1 MEKDEKNK
9 KIFANFSGLTKKMA
23 IIVTLNLIST
33 MNIKLDHSTP
43 CHLTSFFIL
52 LMKEGIS
59 PNQIVLGIVQLASQ
73 THELDD
79 LMASADCLRLLLVL
93 MPAESCAKG
102 VCKYIS
108 SLAAEGITT
117 LMLLD
122 SLRLACYVCGQIDE
136 ANLVH
141 LTYKRL
147 QADAIISQ
155 MLRD

>member
-1 MEKDEKNK
+1 
-9 KIFANFSGLTKKMA
+9 
-23 IIVTLNLIST
+23 

-43 CHLTSFFIL
+43 CHLTSFFAL

-59 PNQIVLGIVQLASQ
+59 PNQIVLGIVQLATQ
-73 THELDD
+73 THELDGM
-79 LMASADCLRLLLVL
+79 MASTDCLRLLLVL
-93 MPAESCAKG
+93 MPAPTCAKG
-102 VCKYIS
+102 VSQYIS
-108 SLAAEGITT
+108 SLAAEGITN
-117 LMLLD
+117 L
-122 SLRLACYVCGQIDE
+122 CGQLDE

>member
-1 MEKDEKNK
+1 
-9 KIFANFSGLTKKMA
+9 
-23 IIVTLNLIST
+23 

-43 CHLTSFFIL
+43 CHLTSFFSL

-59 PNQIVLGIVQLASQ
+59 PNQIVLGIVQLATQ
-73 THELDD
+73 THELDGM
-79 LMASADCLRLLLVL
+79 MASADCLRLLLVL
-93 MPAESCAKG
+93 MPAETCAKG
-102 VCKYIS
+102 VSQYIS
-108 SLAAEGITT
+108 SLASEGVTT

-122 SLRLACYVCGQIDE
+122 ALSLACYVCGQSDE